1 MTAHD
6 PSADQDQQDPTAPQ
20 SVWRDLV
27 DLWTGIGAT
36 SSKRH
41 FLFFIASVIVII
53 AANTYGQI
61 KLNVWQ
67 GDFYDAISKR
77 DIPAFVQQL
86 EVFGLIVSGLLV
98 LIIAQTWVNER
109 IKIVIRGMITLHLL
123 AEWLV
128 PKRAYLLQHVPEI
141 GHHPDQRVHEDSRHF
156 AELAADL
163 VVGLIQSTFLLV
175 SFVGVLWILSDNMV
189 LAFGTHEVNIPG
201 YMVWF
206 ALAYSLAGS
215 FLTYW
220 IGRPLIHLNAD
231 RYTQEAALRFSLVR
245 IDDGAQSIALNK
257 SEKEDFSEAVT
268 LFEKVQLCSRRL
280 SNTLAQLTF
289 VTSAYG
295 WGTFVAPVIAA
306 MPAYFSGSLTLGG
319 LMMVVGAFGQVQQA
333 LRWFVD
339 NFPRIADCRATLTRV
354 SVLRRTLESLS
365 NHKDRARI
373 ALTDSADET
382 ISLADLELDLPD
394 GQAKLSVDPLIIHPS
409 ERVLVVGKP
418 GSGKSHIFLALAG
431 LWSLGKGTIKV
442 PSHAKIVFLAEHPT
456 IPNGTL
462 YEAISPQPGSSVPKQ
477 RIIALLD
484 ELDIG
489 HLKKFL
495 DREGRWDRDLHL
507 DEQQA
512 VACIRVMLQ
521 NPDWVIMD
529 EALSALDE
537 YRRRTL
543 LEVLLKELPQT
554 GFIGTGRPNQQDG
567 FWQREIMVDRNLN
580 NEDEPPITRQRRTMP
595 EFVHWVTN
603 KLVGRPPTQLK
614 LGLGVKTQADPDSI
628 DH

>member
-1 MTAHD
+1 M
-6 PSADQDQQDPTAPQ
+6 SDQSKSFETPHPLPNQ
-20 SVWRDLV
+20 SVWRDLA
-27 DLWTGIGAT
+27 DLWKGIGAT
-36 SSKRH
+36 SSKRQ
-41 FLFFIASVIVII
+41 FLLFIASVIVVI

-109 IKIVIRGMITLHLL
+109 IKIVLRGMITLHLL

-128 PKRAYLLQHVPEI
+128 PKRAYLLQHIPEI
-141 GHHPDQRVHEDSRHF
+141 GHHPDQRVHEDTRHF

-163 VVGLIQSTFLLV
+163 MVGLIQSTFLIV

-189 LAFGTHEVNIPG
+189 LAFGTTELNLPG

-220 IGRPLIHLNAD
+220 IGRPLIRLNAD

-257 SEKEDFSEAVT
+257 SEPTEYVESEN

-306 MPAYFSGSLTLGG
+306 MPAYFSGSLSLGG

-354 SVLRRTLESLS
+354 CVLRQTLLSLS
-365 NHKDRARI
+365 NHKDRSHVTI
-373 ALTDSADET
+373 TESDGSKIVLTD
-382 ISLADLELDLPD
+382 LALDLPD
-394 GQAKLSVDPLIIHPS
+394 GDATLSVDPLVIEPMQ
-409 ERVLVVGKP
+409 RVLLVGKP

-431 LWSLGKGTIKV
+431 LWTLGKGKIQLPPNGT
-442 PSHAKIVFLAEHPT
+442 IVFLSERPY

-462 YEAISPQPGSSVPKQ
+462 YEAISPQPGLNAPKSH
-477 RIIALLD
+477 IMTLMD
-484 ELDIG
+484 ELDIS

-495 DREGRWDRDLHL
+495 DRDGRWERDLHL
-507 DEQQA
+507 DEQQVIA
-512 VACIRVMLQ
+512 FIRIMLQ

-537 YRRRTL
+537 YRRRNL
-543 LEVLLKELPQT
+543 LAVLLKELPHT

-567 FWQREIMVDRNLN
+567 FWQHEIKVERNHLN
-580 NEDEPPITRQRRTMP
+580 EEYGPTTHPRRPMP
-595 EFVHWVTN
+595 EFVNWVTS
-603 KLVGRPPTQLK
+603 KFIDRPPALLK
-614 LGLGVKTQADPDSI
+614 LGLGVKTQSDPNAI
-628 DH
+628 NH

>member
-1 MTAHD
+1 M
-6 PSADQDQQDPTAPQ
+6 SDQTKSSDTQDILPNQ
-20 SVWRDLV
+20 SVWRDLT
-27 DLWTGIGAT
+27 DLWSGIGAT

-41 FLFFIASVIVII
+41 FLLFIASVIVII

-67 GDFYDAISKR
+67 GDFYDAIGKR

-141 GHHPDQRVHEDSRHF
+141 GHHPDQRVHEDTRHF

-163 VVGLIQSTFLLV
+163 VVGLIQSTFLIV

-189 LAFGTHEVNIPG
+189 LAFGTTELNIPG

-257 SEKEDFSEAVT
+257 SEHTEYVEAENI
-268 LFEKVQLCSRRL
+268 FEKVQLCSRRL

-306 MPAYFSGSLTLGG
+306 MPAYFSGSLSLGG

-354 SVLRRTLESLS
+354 CVLRRTLLGLS
-365 NHKDRARI
+365 NHKDRSHVTVGESDDNKI
-373 ALTDSADET
+373 TLT
-382 ISLADLELDLPD
+382 DLELDLPD
-394 GQAKLSVDPLIIHPS
+394 GDASLSVNPLVIEPT
-409 ERVLVVGKP
+409 ERVLLVGKP

-431 LWSLGKGTIKV
+431 LWSLGKGKIQL
-442 PSHAKIVFLAEHPT
+442 PANAKIIFLSEHPY

-462 YEAISPQPGSSVPKQ
+462 YEAISPQPGFAISKT
-477 RIIALLD
+477 RIMALLD
-484 ELDIG
+484 ELDIS

-495 DREGRWDRDLHL
+495 DREGRWERDLHL

-512 VACIRVMLQ
+512 IAFMRVMLQ

-537 YRRRTL
+537 YRRRNL
-543 LEVLLKELPQT
+543 LAILLKELPDT

-567 FWQREIMVDRNLN
+567 FWQREVMVDRNLL
-580 NEDEPPITRQRRTMP
+580 NEEDGPITRPRRSMP
-595 EFVHWVTN
+595 EFVNWVTS
-603 KLVGRPPTQLK
+603 KFVGRPPTQLK
-614 LGLGVKTQADPDSI
+614 LGLGVKTQSEPASI
-628 DH
+628 ER

>member
-1 MTAHD
+1 MSEFAQ
-6 PSADQDQQDPTAPQ
+6 PPAQDKQMPTSPV

-27 DLWTGIGAT
+27 DLWKGIGST

-41 FLFFIASVIVII
+41 FLLFIASVVVTI

-98 LIIAQTWVNER
+98 LIIAQTWINER
-109 IKIVIRGMITLHLL
+109 VKIVIRGMITVHLL
-123 AEWLV
+123 GEWLV

-141 GHHPDQRVHEDSRHF
+141 GHHPDQRVHEDTRHF

-163 VVGLIQSTFLLV
+163 VVGLIQSSFLIV

-220 IGRPLIHLNAD
+220 IGRPLIGLNAD

-245 IDDGAQSIALNK
+245 IDDSAQSIALNK
-257 SEKEDFSEAVT
+257 SERAEYSDALG

-354 SVLRRTLESLS
+354 CDLRRTLEGLS
-365 NHKDRARI
+365 NHKDRSRI
-373 ALTDSADET
+373 TLADSEDDT
-382 ISLADLELDLPD
+382 ISLSDLELDLPD
-394 GQAKLSVDPLIIHPS
+394 GNATLSTNPLVISPA
-409 ERVLVVGKP
+409 ERILMVGKP

-431 LWSLGKGTIKV
+431 LWSLGKGTLKV
-442 PSHAKIVFLAEHPT
+442 PASAKTVFLAEHPY

-462 YEAISPQPGSSVPKQ
+462 YEAISPQPGHAVAKT
-477 RIIALLD
+477 RIIELLD

-495 DREGRWDRDLHL
+495 DREGRWERDLHL

-512 VACIRVMLQ
+512 VASIRAMLQ

-529 EALSALDE
+529 EAFSALDE
-537 YRRRTL
+537 YRRRKVL
-543 LEVLLKELPQT
+543 GVLLKELPQT

-567 FWQREIMVDRNLN
+567 FWQREIMVERKLN
-580 NEDEPPITRQRRTMP
+580 NQDEPPITRQRRTMP
-595 EFVHWVTN
+595 EFVQWVSDKIT
-603 KLVGRPPTQLK
+603 GRPPTQLK
-614 LGLGVKTQADPDSI
+614 LGLGVKTQTDTHTL

>member
-1 MTAHD
+1 M
-6 PSADQDQQDPTAPQ
+6 SDQTKPVDKQETLPTQ
-20 SVWRDLV
+20 SVWRDLT
-27 DLWTGIGAT
+27 DLWNGIGNT

-41 FLFFIASVIVII
+41 FLLFITSVIVII

-67 GDFYDAISKR
+67 GDFYDAIGKR

-86 EVFGLIVSGLLV
+86 EIFGLIVSGLLV

-109 IKIVIRGMITLHLL
+109 IKIIIRGMITLHLL

-141 GHHPDQRVHEDSRHF
+141 GHHPDQRVHEDTRHF

-163 VVGLIQSTFLLV
+163 VVGLIQSTFLIV

-215 FLTYW
+215 LLTYW

-231 RYTQEAALRFSLVR
+231 RYTQEASLRFSLVR

-257 SEKEDFSEAVT
+257 SEHTEYVEAET
-268 LFEKVQLCSRRL
+268 IFEKVQLCSKRL

-306 MPAYFSGSLTLGG
+306 MPAYFSGSLSLGG

-354 SVLRRTLESLS
+354 CVLRRTLLGLS
-365 NHKDRARI
+365 NHKDRSQVT
-373 ALTDSADET
+373 LNESADDKIIFT
-382 ISLADLELDLPD
+382 DLELDLPD
-394 GQAKLSVDPLIIHPS
+394 GGASLNVNPLVIGPS
-409 ERVLVVGKP
+409 ERVLLVGKP

-431 LWSLGKGTIKV
+431 LWSLGKGKIQI
-442 PSHAKIVFLAEHPT
+442 PSQAKIVFLAEHPY

-462 YEAISPQPGSSVPKQ
+462 YEAISPEPGFTIPKS
-477 RIIALLD
+477 RIMALLD
-484 ELDIG
+484 ALDIS

-507 DEQQA
+507 DEQQTIA
-512 VACIRVMLQ
+512 YVRVMLQ

-529 EALSALDE
+529 EALSALGE
-537 YRRRTL
+537 YRRRNL
-543 LEVLLKELPQT
+543 LAVLLKELPDT
-554 GFIGTGRPNQQDG
+554 GFIGTGRPNQHDG
-567 FWQREIMVDRNLN
+567 FWQREVMVDRDLVNAEN
-580 NEDEPPITRQRRTMP
+580 GPITRTRRSMP
-595 EFVHWVTN
+595 EFVNWVTS
-603 KLVGRPPTQLK
+603 KFVDHPPTQLK
-614 LGLGVKTQADPDSI
+614 LGLGVKTQSEPTHI

>member
-1 MTAHD
+1 MTAPDKSSDTHD
-6 PSADQDQQDPTAPQ
+6 SLPNQ
-20 SVWRDLV
+20 SVWRDLI
-27 DLWTGIGAT
+27 DLWNGIGET
-36 SSKRH
+36 SSKRQ
-41 FLFFIASVIVII
+41 FLLFIASVVIVI
-53 AANTYGQI
+53 AANTCGQI
-61 KLNVWQ
+61 QLNIWQ

-86 EVFGLIVSGLLV
+86 EIFGLIVSGLLV
-98 LIIAQTWVNER
+98 LIIAQTWINER

-163 VVGLIQSTFLLV
+163 VVGLIQSTLLIV

-189 LAFGTHEVNIPG
+189 LAFGTTNINIPG

-231 RYTQEAALRFSLVR
+231 RYTQEAALRFSLVS
-245 IDDGAQSIALNK
+245 IDDSAQSIALNK
-257 SEKEDFSEAVT
+257 SENSKYVEAENQ
-268 LFEKVQLCSRRL
+268 FEKVQLCSRKL

-306 MPAYFSGSLTLGG
+306 MPAYFSGSLSLGG

-354 SVLRRTLESLS
+354 CVLRRTLSGLN
-365 NHKDRARI
+365 NHKERPHI
-373 ALTDSADET
+373 TITESDSPQ
-382 ISLADLELDLPD
+382 ISLTHLELDLPD
-394 GQAKLSVDPLIIHPS
+394 GDASISINPLTIKPA
-409 ERVLVVGKP
+409 ERVLLVGKP
-418 GSGKSHIFLALAG
+418 GSGKSHIFLAIAG
-431 LWSLGKGTIKV
+431 LWTLGKGKIELPKN
-442 PSHAKIVFLAEHPT
+442 AKILFLAEHPY

-462 YEAISPQPGSSVPKQ
+462 YEAISPQPGFTVSKT
-477 RIIALLD
+477 RIMGLMD
-484 ELDIG
+484 ELDIS

-495 DREGRWDRDLHL
+495 DRDGRWERDLHL

-512 VACIRVMLQ
+512 VAFIRVMLQ
-521 NPDWVIMD
+521 NPDWVIID

-537 YRRRTL
+537 YRRRAVL
-543 LEVLLKELPQT
+543 ALLLKELPNT

-567 FWQREIMVDRNLN
+567 FWQREVAVDRNLPN
-580 NEDEPPITRQRRTMP
+580 ADDEVITRPRRTMP
-595 EFVHWVTN
+595 EFVNWVTS
-603 KLVGRPPTQLK
+603 KFIDRPPTQLK
-614 LGLGVKTQADPDSI
+614 LGLGVKTQSEPTPI
-628 DH
+628 DR

>member
-1 MTAHD
+1 MTD
-6 PSADQDQQDPTAPQ
+6 LSPSPDSPEPVTQQ

-27 DLWTGIGAT
+27 DLWRGIGAT
-36 SSKRH
+36 SAKRH
-41 FLFFIASVIVII
+41 FLLFIGSVIVII

-67 GDFYDAISKR
+67 GDFYDAIGKR
-77 DIPAFVQQL
+77 DIPAFIQQL
-86 EVFGLIVSGLLV
+86 EIFGLIVSGLLV
-98 LIIAQTWVNER
+98 LIIAQTWANER

-128 PKRAYLLQHVPEI
+128 PKRAYLLQHIPDI
-141 GHHPDQRVHEDSRHF
+141 GHHPDQRVHEDARHF

-163 VVGLIQSTFLLV
+163 VVGLIQSTFLIV

-206 ALAYSLAGS
+206 ALSYSLAGS

-231 RYTQEAALRFSLVR
+231 RYSQEAALRFSLVR

-257 SEKEDFSEAVT
+257 SEPSEFNEAST
-268 LFEKVQLCSRRL
+268 IFEKVQLCSRRL

-306 MPAYFSGSLTLGG
+306 MPAYFSGSLSLGG

-354 SVLRRTLESLS
+354 CVLRATLLSLS
-365 NHKDRARI
+365 NHKDRAHI
-373 ALTDSADET
+373 TLHDGPEDQ
-382 ISLADLELDLPD
+382 IILQDLELDLPD
-394 GQAKLSVDPLIIHPS
+394 GKAVLSENPLQIHNG
-409 ERVLVVGKP
+409 ERVLLVGKP
-418 GSGKSHIFLALAG
+418 GSGKSHIFLAIAG
-431 LWSLGKGTIKV
+431 LWSLGQGQICLPPQK
-442 PSHAKIVFLAEHPT
+442 KIVFLAEHPY

-462 YEAISPQPGSSVPKQ
+462 YEAISPLAGTQIPKA
-477 RIIALLD
+477 RIMALLD
-484 ELDIG
+484 ALDIG

-495 DREGRWDRDLHL
+495 DREGRWERDLHL

-512 VACIRVMLQ
+512 IAIIRIMLQ

-543 LEVLLKELPQT
+543 LAVLSKELPQT

-567 FWQREIMVDRNLN
+567 FWQREVMVDRHLN
-580 NEDEPPITRQRRTMP
+580 HDDQNPITRQRRTMP
-595 EFVHWVTN
+595 EFVNWVTT
-603 KLVGRPPTQLK
+603 KFIGRPPTQLK
-614 LGLGVKTQADPDSI
+614 LGLGVKTQTDPDAI